1 VTPSSDALD
10 AVERAFRL
18 DGRVAAVTGAA
29 SGIGRATAE
38 VLAAAGAAV
47 AVGDI
52 DEAGAAE
59 TVARIATAGGRALWR
74 RTDVTRRRDLDGLV
88 DAGVDAFGRL
98 DVQCNI
104 AGVPS
109 LVRDLAEIGDEDL
122 DRELAVSVKGVL
134 HGCQAA
140 IPHLLAG
147 GRGAIVNISSTAAD
161 LPAPGYG
168 LYHLG
173 KLAVVGLTRTLA
185 LELGPAG
192 IRVNAI
198 APGATLTNFSARHFS
213 RDDGSIDEDRK
224 REWLA
229 DMAGRC
235 PLGMV
240 GSPLDQALL
249 VLYLVSDAGRFVTG
263 QVVRANGGW
272 SMG

>member
-1 VTPSSDALD
+1 VG
-10 AVERAFRL
+10 RAFRL
-18 DGRVAAVTGAA
+18 DGRVAVVTGAA

-38 VLAAAGAAV
+38 VLAAAGASV
-47 AVGDI
+47 AVGDV
-52 DEAGAAE
+52 DSEGAAE
-59 TVARIATAGGRALWR
+59 TVERIAAAGGRALWR
-74 RTDVTRRRDLDGLV
+74 HTDVTRRPDLDELV
-88 DAGVDAFGRL
+88 GEAVAAFGRL

-109 LVRDLAEIGDEDL
+109 LVRDLAEIGDDDL

-140 IPHLLAG
+140 VPHLLES

-173 KLAVVGLTRTLA
+173 KLAVVGVTRTLA
-185 LELGPAG
+185 LELGPKG

-198 APGATLTNFSARHFS
+198 APGATLTNFSTRHFS
-213 RDDGSIDEDRK
+213 RDDGSIDEERK

-229 DMAGRC
+229 EMAGIS

-240 GSPLDQALL
+240 GSALDQALL
-249 VLYLVSDAGRFVTG
+249 VLYLASDAARFVTG